1 MKANSKE
8 SNVFNMGKGIK
19 TSSQIVKSGE
29 PQDSVL
35 CPVLILLF
43 VNDIHLFIGE
53 IDVDKFAGDI
63 RQRE

>member
-1 MKANSKE
+1 
-8 SNVFNMGKGIK
+8 MGKGIK
-19 TSSQIVKSGE
+19 TSAQIVKPGE

-43 VNDIHLFIGE
+43 VNDMHLFIGE
-53 IDVDKFAGDI
+53 IDVDEFAGDI